1 MYFDSPLIFGE
12 HVIIIGAVALLIRKK
27 HLMWTHG
34 RKEGLYILG
43 GELGRRGRADSAV
56 LRKAEHGNE
65 LYERY
70 LITACGQ
77 GWARTCQILRQSQG
91 REHLCVAQFL
101 RIIKYITIIENYREK
116 HHQHVHLPLISLLAH
131 PLAIFASDGFTWGC
145 LTDIFDPPLW
155 GLPLLHASP
164 TPFQAWFFFL
174 KSPSHFGTYL

>member
-1 MYFDSPLIFGE
+1 MTSFVTCTSIFAFDIWRAYRHYWSSS
-12 HVIIIGAVALLIRKK
+12 VVNKKK

-43 GELGRRGRADSAV
+43 GELGRWGRTDSAV

-77 GWARTCQILRQSQG
+77 GWARTCQILQQSQG

-131 PLAIFASDGFTWGC
+131 LLAIFASDGLTWRC
-145 LTDIFDPPLW
+145 LTDLFDPPLL
-155 GLPLLHASP
+155 GLAFLPHSISGII
-164 TPFQAWFFFL
+164 FFL
-174 KSPSHFGTYL
+174 S